1 MVGGLQYFTLTRPGI
16 SFALGPFGLHTRD
29 ETLLYRVPAA
39 KTYFEISKGLFWKP
53 CHYCLPLFY

>member
-39 KTYFEISKGLFWKP
+39 ISFLEDQ
-53 CHYCLPLFY
+53 

>member
-16 SFALGPFGLHTRD
+16 SFALGLVD
-29 ETLLYRVPAA
+29 ETLQPRVPAA